1 MLKKVILI
9 FFIFIFNLFSLAQ
22 AEEVLKINTINFD
35 NSDNMIFLGSST
47 KVMYINVKSM
57 KLTNPDR
64 IAIDIENAVLTQ
76 PNASWSFKNSEFKQ
90 VKLSQFTTN
99 PNVVRMVITYD
110 KGFNVNKLKLF
121 RIDNNLVFFYNKKVF
136 PQSNLRSVYND
147 EKSKENYYEYTL
159 ISEDV
164 KTTASSDEQSPNTT
178 NYVRSPEAVEI
189 QKAFNSKGELVK
201 KAPSQITVSKPKE
214 QKLKSNYTVNS
225 VDIKRGNALI
235 RGFGSIA
242 VESPFIVLNPTR
254 LVFDMPNTYVSPEIR
269 NKEYVLSENETIKIG
284 QFEPTKA
291 RVVVTSEDAEKF
303 RPIFSYDSQSIFL
316 AHDDR
321 ILGLKLYDRTSAIYS
336 YAAKRIDD
344 TKDVLQ
350 FVFTE
355 PVIHSIKKFPNK
367 VEINLY
373 NSSGFDHE
381 AYKRNLNSE
390 VLSKLRT
397 DKLPYT
403 GIKVI
408 VPVKKNTLIDY
419 QESFDNKQ
427 LRLTLVTPKEEEIK
441 PSKPIPAFL
450 TRNPNVKTIVIDA
463 GHGGT
468 DVGAT
473 REGIYE
479 KDLTLDMSKRLEAIL
494 KKKGYNV
501 LMVRTN
507 DVYVSLQDRVEF
519 SEKNKADLF
528 VSIHVNSSVTPEGNG
543 LETHYYT
550 PQSYEF
556 AQVVHREFASAIN
569 SKDRGLFKSKFYVI
583 NHTTCPSIL
592 VETGFISNPEERKAL
607 MTAERK
613 QKTAE
618 AVAKGILKYLGKD

>member
-1 MLKKVILI
+1 MLKKCILI
-9 FFIFIFNLFSLAQ
+9 LFIFIINMFNIVQ
-22 AEEVLKINTINFD
+22 AEEILKINSISFD
-35 NSDNMIFLGSST
+35 NSDNIIFLGSTT
-47 KVMYINVKSM
+47 KVMYINVKTM

-64 IAIDIENAVLTQ
+64 IAIDIENAVLTK
-76 PNASWSFKNSEFKQ
+76 PNSSYSFKNSEFKQ

-99 PNVVRMVITYD
+99 PNVVRMVITYN
-110 KGFNVNKLKLF
+110 KSFNVNKLKLY
-121 RIDNNLVFFYNKKVF
+121 RIDNNLVFLYNKKVF
-136 PQSNLRSVYND
+136 PQNVLRSVYSD
-147 EKSKENYYEYTL
+147 EKSKNNYYEYTL
-159 ISEDV
+159 ITEDEKV
-164 KTTASSDEQSPNTT
+164 TPPQKDSP

-201 KAPSQITVSKPKE
+201 KVTAQPTLTKTNE
-214 QKLKSNYTVNS
+214 QKLKSNFTVS
-225 VDIKRGNALI
+225 KIDIKRGNALI
-235 RGFGSIA
+235 RGIGSIA
-242 VESPFIVLNPTR
+242 IESQFIVSNPTR
-254 LVFDMPNTYVSPEIR
+254 LVFDLPNTYVSPEIR
-269 NKEYVLSENETIKIG
+269 NKEYVLSEKETIKIG

-321 ILGLKLYDRTSAIYS
+321 ILGLKLYDRTSAIYT
-336 YAAKRIDD
+336 YAAKKTDE

-350 FVFTE
+350 FIFTE
-355 PVIHSIKKFPNK
+355 PVIHSIKKCQNK

-373 NSSGFDHE
+373 NSSGFNHE

-397 DKLPYT
+397 EALPES

-408 VPVKKNTLIDY
+408 VPIKKNTQIDY

-427 LRLTLVTPKEEEIK
+427 LRLSIVTPKEEEIK
-441 PSKPIPAFL
+441 QAKPTPTIIKN
-450 TRNPNVKTIVIDA
+450 NPNIKTIVIDA

-479 KDLTLDMSKRLEAIL
+479 KDLTLDMSKRLADIL

-501 LMVRTN
+501 LMVRSS

-519 SEKNKADLF
+519 AEKNQADIF
-528 VSIHVNSSVTPEGNG
+528 VSIHVNSSVTPDGNG

-556 AQVVHREFASAIN
+556 AQIVHKEFASAIN

-607 MTAERK
+607 MTTERK

-618 AVAKGILKYLGKD
+618 AVAKGIIKYLGKN

>member
-1 MLKKVILI
+1 MLKKIILI
-9 FFIFIFNLFSLAQ
+9 FFIFILNLFSLVQ
-22 AEEVLKINTINFD
+22 AEEALKINSINFD
-35 NSDNMIFLGSST
+35 NSDNIIFLGSSS

-57 KLTNPDR
+57 KLSNPDR
-64 IAIDIENAVLTQ
+64 ISFDIDNAVLTK
-76 PNASWSFKNSEFKQ
+76 PNSSWTFKNSDIKQ
-90 VKLSQFTTN
+90 VKLSQFTTD
-99 PNVVRMVITYD
+99 PDVVRMVITYD
-110 KGFNVNKLKLF
+110 KGFNVNKLKLY
-121 RIDNNLVFFYNKKVF
+121 RIDNNLVFVYNKKLF
-136 PQSNLRSVYND
+136 AQSNLRSVYSD
-147 EKSKENYYEYTL
+147 EKSKQNYYEYTL

-164 KTTASSDEQSPNTT
+164 KTSAPAADTS

-201 KAPSQITVSKPKE
+201 KDPVQITVSKPNG
-214 QKLKSNYTVNS
+214 QKLKSNFHVNKID
-225 VDIKRGNALI
+225 VKRGNALI
-235 RGFGSIA
+235 RGIGSIA
-242 VESPFIVLNPTR
+242 VENPFIVANPTR
-254 LVFDMPNTYVSPEIR
+254 LVFDMPNTYVAPEIR
-269 NKEYVLSENETIKIG
+269 NKEYVLSEKETIKIG

-291 RVVVTSEDAEKF
+291 RIVVTSEDAEKF
-303 RPIFSYDSQSIFL
+303 RPIYSYDSQSIFL

-321 ILGLKLYDRTSAIYS
+321 ILGMKLYDRTSSTYS
-336 YAAKRIDD
+336 YAAKKIND
-344 TKDVLQ
+344 TTDVLQ

-355 PVIHSIKKFPNK
+355 PIIHSIKKFSNK

-373 NSSGFDHE
+373 NSSGFDHA
-381 AYKRNLNSE
+381 AYRRNLNSD

-397 DKLPYT
+397 EALPGC

-408 VPVKKNTLIDY
+408 IPIQKTTELDY
-419 QESFDNKQ
+419 QQSFDNKQ
-427 LRLTLVTPKEEEIK
+427 LRLTIVTPKEETIK
-441 PSKPIPAFL
+441 QSKPAPAIIA
-450 TRNPNVKTIVIDA
+450 RNPNVKTIVIDA
-463 GHGGT
+463 GHGGS

-479 KDLTLDMSKRLEAIL
+479 KDITLDMSKRLAAIL
-494 KKKGYNV
+494 KKKGFNV
-501 LMVRTN
+501 LMVRSS
-507 DVYVSLQDRVEF
+507 DEYVSLQDRVTFTE
-519 SEKNKADLF
+519 ENKGDLF

-556 AQVVHREFASAIN
+556 AQIVHKEFAAAID

-607 MTAERK
+607 MSAGRK